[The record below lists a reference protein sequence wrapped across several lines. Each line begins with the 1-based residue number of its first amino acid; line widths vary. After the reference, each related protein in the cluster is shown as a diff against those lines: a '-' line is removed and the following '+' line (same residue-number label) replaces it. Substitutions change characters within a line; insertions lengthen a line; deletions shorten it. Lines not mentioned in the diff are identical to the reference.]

1 VVSVRL
7 KLALVA
13 CLAAG
18 LAAPT
23 LGIAA
28 PPPGATVRCRDGTYS
43 YSQHHSGTCSW
54 HGGVAAWLDGSTSS
68 SSSSPSSSAG
78 SSSGQSC
85 GVERWSVKTLQDRP
99 TLLKTRR
106 TTIHFLVS
114 RRAPHPLP
122 TTRLAFERHRYVVTA
137 AVTLVRPEEDGD
149 LHLVLQAGADQMI
162 AESPS
167 PSCDTSAPPLY
178 RRLMT
183 SARSRIRL
191 CTRARITGV
200 AFFDFNHGQTGVAP
214 NAIEL
219 HPILGF
225 RCLRG

>member
-1 VVSVRL
+1 MSVRS
-7 KLALVA
+7 KIALVA

-28 PPPGATVRCRDGTYS
+28 PPPGATARCRDGAYS

-54 HGGVAAWLDGSTSS
+54 HGGVVAWLDGSASPSS
-68 SSSSPSSSAG
+68 SSSSSSR
-78 SSSGQSC
+78 QSC
-85 GVERWSVKTLQDRP
+85 GVERWTVKTLQDRP
-99 TLLKTRR
+99 ILLETRK
-106 TTIHFLVS
+106 TTIHFLVT

-122 TTRLAFERHRYVVTA
+122 TTRLSFERHRYVVTA
-137 AVTLVRPEEDGD
+137 AVTLVRAEQDGD
-149 LHLVLQAGADQMI
+149 LHLVLRAGADQMI

-167 PSCDTSAPPLY
+167 PSCDAGAPPLY
-178 RRLMT
+178 RHLMT

-191 CTRARITGV
+191 CAHARITGV